1 MCWEDEKEKVLWN
14 VEGSGR
20 VCESG
25 ADRGYPPISRVVGGV
40 GGGGYC
46 LGLAVSPRRR
56 AGLEGLN
63 S

>member
-25 ADRGYPPISRVVGGV
+25 ADRGYPPISRVVGRCR
-40 GGGGYC
+40 GGGGTVWDWLY
-46 LGLAVSPRRR
+46 LFVAAPGWR
-56 AGLEGLN
+56 A
-63 S
+63 